1 MVEWQGQ
8 ASTGDGMLQ
17 LVSFFLGD
25 EEYAIDV
32 LKVQGID
39 RVSEITRVPRAPDFV
54 QGVINLRGKI
64 VPIIDLRSRIGLPP
78 KEADRNSRVIV
89 VDMGR
94 EVVGLRVD
102 GVREVLRVPASVVE
116 PPPDM
121 TNAESNEFVEGMGK
135 LEDRIILILN
145 VDKILDSSERQALR
159 NFTEDQS

>member
-1 MVEWQGQ
+1 
-8 ASTGDGMLQ
+8 MLQ

>member
-1 MVEWQGQ
+1 
-8 ASTGDGMLQ
+8 MLQ

-159 NFTEDQS
+159 NFTED

>member
-54 QGVINLRGKI
+54 EGVINLRGKI

-102 GVREVLRVPASVVE
+102 GVREVLRVPTSVVE

-159 NFTEDQS
+159 NFSEDQS